1 MNGIPEY
8 ISRVGSHIGNHGFK
22 VAALASI
29 ALVFRRIG
37 RIWATL
43 HGGTKRWSSSK
54 IRGLSDE
61 DFGPRCTVV
70 ELFAKSD
77 SWLLL
82 FPFGPIAPSP
92 LSVSRYEL
100 PPPPNFPSFTL
111 VLTRAAKPDN
121 EVLTFPWTPIEYVPT
136 RPKPK
141 KVVIVEQLPAPATA
155 PVDAKPNFVKRFLGY
170 IKRFMAALKA
180 KLTFTPHH

>member
-1 MNGIPEY
+1 MSAPTRTT
-8 ISRVGSHIGNHGFK
+8 S
-22 VAALASI
+22 
-29 ALVFRRIG
+29 
-37 RIWATL
+37 
-43 HGGTKRWSSSK
+43 
-54 IRGLSDE
+54 
-61 DFGPRCTVV
+61 
-70 ELFAKSD
+70 
-77 SWLLL
+77 
-82 FPFGPIAPSP
+82 PFGPIAPSP

-141 KVVIVEQLPAPATA
+141 KVVVVELPAPATA

-180 KLTFTPHH
+180 KLTLSRCYPKIYRILSQNLRSRPFAAHI